1 MGNKLRFINNADDKY
16 TNCGPKNL
24 LCNTV
29 FRIALFATRDMK
41 AGTELYFNYNYPKEK
56 TAQFKQPNAKI
67 VAVKQ
72 TKPKTKQRESLTSS
86 QPIEDRSRIL
96 AATAKARAAKAAKR
110 AAAQAM
116 LEAGDVQTATRRRS
130 GTLKARKAATS
141 EPGVKRVRKP
151 TRKALSRNE
160 STNTDTDTGVDA
172 QAEAS
177 NPEILLVT
185 ESQSNQTSQYV
196 QDTDEE
202 GDEYI
207 LPNTHED
214 EEEEVVA
221 EPVSNNDDTV
231 VPDAGRST
239 RSRRGPG
246 RPRKRGSD
254 VVPVVAVKSKKTKA
268 KMGGARPGAGRKRK
282 RPIIANSDDE

>member
-1 MGNKLRFINNADDKY
+1 
-16 TNCGPKNL
+16 
-24 LCNTV
+24 
-29 FRIALFATRDMK
+29 
-41 AGTELYFNYNYPKEK
+41 
-56 TAQFKQPNAKI
+56 
-67 VAVKQ
+67 
-72 TKPKTKQRESLTSS
+72 
-86 QPIEDRSRIL
+86 
-96 AATAKARAAKAAKR
+96 
-110 AAAQAM
+110 M

-141 EPGVKRVRKP
+141 ESVVKRVRKP

-202 GDEYI
+202 DDEYI
-207 LPNTHED
+207 LPNTQED
-214 EEEEVVA
+214 EEEDAVA

-239 RSRRGPG
+239 RSRRGSG

-282 RPIIANSDDE
+282 RPIIVNSDDE